1 MGRANNTRGVVKMS
15 VIDVTELI
23 ESTIDLQAEFTDNG
37 LSVSV
42 YVDDVEVK
50 HEANYE
56 DMALDMVGDPSKY
69 DDESLEKIIEGLEYM
84 ANYIKKSMG
93 DA

>member
-1 MGRANNTRGVVKMS
+1 MS

-23 ESTIDLQAEFTDNG
+23 ESTIDLQAEFTTNG

-50 HEANYE
+50 QEANYE
-56 DMALDMVGDPSKY
+56 DMALYMVGDDAKY
-69 DDESLEKIIEGLEYM
+69 DDETLEKIIEGLEYM
-84 ANYIKKSMG
+84 ANYIKQSMG

>member
-1 MGRANNTRGVVKMS
+1 MS

-56 DMALDMVGDPSKY
+56 DMALDMAGDPSKY
-69 DDESLEKIIEGLEYM
+69 DDESLEKIIEGLEHM
-84 ANYIKKSMG
+84 AKYLKESMG

>member
-1 MGRANNTRGVVKMS
+1 MS
-15 VIDVTELI
+15 VIDIQDVI
-23 ESTIDLQAEFTDNG
+23 ESDIDLQAEFTANG

-42 YVDDVEVK
+42 YIDEVEVK

-56 DMALDMVGDPSKY
+56 DMALDMVGDDAKY
-69 DDESLEKIIEGLEYM
+69 DDETLEKIIEGLEYM

>member
-1 MGRANNTRGVVKMS
+1 MS
-15 VIDVTELI
+15 VIDIQDVI
-23 ESTIDLQAEFTDNG
+23 ESDIDLQAEFTANG

-42 YVDDVEVK
+42 YIDEVEVK

-56 DMALDMVGDPSKY
+56 DMALDMAGDSAKY
-69 DDESLEKIIEGLEYM
+69 DDETLEKIIEGLEYM
-84 ANYIKKSMG
+84 AKYLKESMG

>member
-1 MGRANNTRGVVKMS
+1 MS

-23 ESTIDLQAEFTDNG
+23 ESTIDLQAEFTTNG

-50 HEANYE
+50 QEANYE

-69 DDESLEKIIEGLEYM
+69 DDETLEKIIEGLEYM
-84 ANYIKKSMG
+84 ANYIKQSMG